1 MKRTMKKNGIKIQ
14 DSRDKIQIINKNS
27 MIITEIICKI
37 RGFPRN
43 KIEDNYEIPKPF
55 NNTNPSINKSLR
67 YKIRCVGQGTER

>member
-1 MKRTMKKNGIKIQ
+1 MKKNGIKIQ

-55 NNTNPSINKSLR
+55 NNTNP
-67 YKIRCVGQGTER
+67 